1 MHLGSIID
9 DRYRIDELIARGGM
23 ATVYKALDLRLGRE
37 VAVKILAPAFTSDPG
52 FVDRFTREARSAAAL
67 THPNVVA
74 VHDQGVT
81 NGFPYLVMEYV
92 PGRTIRQVLMTTG
105 PFTSAHALE
114 IMRSVLAGLGA
125 AHDAGFVHRDIKP
138 ENVLI
143 TDTGLIKVTDFGLA
157 RVIDDTPVSDSTG
170 AFLLGTMAYLSP
182 EQVQQRTVDQRSDV
196 YSAGILLYEMLT
208 GHVPYQGQSPLD
220 VAYMHVNND
229 VPAPSSTQ
237 HDIPPAVDHLV
248 LAATRRSPN
257 DRFQNAHIFLD
268 AVNRASQAVPAA
280 EALTTVLPTRQ
291 TLVMAT
297 SGMSAPTQSP
307 SATQQSIPQTGQ
319 TGKRPVS
326 KKVKRRRII
335 VAICALILL
344 GGGTSWFFLSG
355 SQTPVPS
362 VAGKTVSEA
371 TSTLQSSGFQT
382 SINQEFSETVANGTV
397 IDTEPSGGLSVDTG
411 STITLNVSKGQERY
425 LVPMDLKG
433 KDINTATTE
442 LQDLTLVVASPVEQV
457 FDDKVPVGS
466 VVSTKPVGGTKV
478 KRNAEVTLYVSKGPK
493 PIIVPPIAGLDITKV
508 TADLTKLGL
517 VVQVATQVFDQSPV
531 GSVITSNPVPGTTV
545 KKGDT
550 VALTVSKG
558 PPPVQVPS
566 VVGLDVASAK
576 SILTKAGFKVNVQ
589 NQLATV
595 VLNKVYSQDPAGG
608 GMATPGSTITIKIV

>member
-1 MHLGSIID
+1 M
-9 DRYRIDELIARGGM
+9 
-23 ATVYKALDLRLGRE
+23 
-37 VAVKILAPAFTSDPG
+37 
-52 FVDRFTREARSAAAL
+52 
-67 THPNVVA
+67 
-74 VHDQGVT
+74 
-81 NGFPYLVMEYV
+81 
-92 PGRTIRQVLMTTG
+92 
-105 PFTSAHALE
+105 
-114 IMRSVLAGLGA
+114 
-125 AHDAGFVHRDIKP
+125 
-138 ENVLI
+138 
-143 TDTGLIKVTDFGLA
+143 
-157 RVIDDTPVSDSTG
+157 
-170 AFLLGTMAYLSP
+170 
-182 EQVQQRTVDQRSDV
+182 
-196 YSAGILLYEMLT
+196 
-208 GHVPYQGQSPLD
+208 
-220 VAYMHVNND
+220 
-229 VPAPSSTQ
+229 
-237 HDIPPAVDHLV
+237 
-248 LAATRRSPN
+248 
-257 DRFQNAHIFLD
+257 
-268 AVNRASQAVPAA
+268 
-280 EALTTVLPTRQ
+280 
-291 TLVMAT
+291 
-297 SGMSAPTQSP
+297 
-307 SATQQSIPQTGQ
+307 
-319 TGKRPVS
+319 
-326 KKVKRRRII
+326 KRRRII
-335 VAICALILL
+335 AAICALILL